1 MTAYVR
7 RWIGY
12 LTLSLALALA
22 IGPFSGQMNV
32 EETGPRLYLT
42 SVAITKSN
50 GQQPDLTSWC
60 DKKPF
65 NILEQDLIGFPALNQ
80 ALAKLT
86 NSPFE
91 DGGIYVKEDGIKEFT
106 RNVTGGIP
114 RSFCLARQGWIYL
127 VERSFMARRA
137 TVYLI
142 GLPLSATASL
152 PQAPSG
158 GLRQAL
164 QNYQHSRSVA
174 APEPEN
180 LPREADDNG
189 LEPIQTDIPPLDWLA
204 AVKVEDD
211 RPAAL
216 VADDRVYLGRVMD
229 IPHTLKTPIPAFA
242 PVRYGLAFIFL
253 VLGLWVMRGSIRK
266 NPGFRVSPGW
276 AARFGDAM
284 FILLGAVGAFGAL
297 EYGLIEWVGA
307 VPGLADDLE
316 SEGLRVVSAA
326 MWVPVTLVC
335 AMFTANLATQSLE
348 VTQKGITGY
357 GPGKPNFAAW
367 GDIMGL
373 DLSSDYVAVGRVGL
387 LIPRKLQTRLVI
399 ETKGDSLTLFEP
411 ANKLT
416 KHGILNAIKEHGPSR
431 LAPDLERIRNDW

>member
-42 SVAITKSN
+42 SAAITKPN
-50 GQQPDLTSWC
+50 GQQPDLASWC

-65 NILEQDLIGFPALNQ
+65 NILEQDLIGFPALEQ
-80 ALAKLT
+80 ALVKLT
-86 NSPFE
+86 KPPFE
-91 DGGIYVKEDGIKEFT
+91 DGHIYVKEDRIKEFT

-114 RSFCLARQGWIYL
+114 RSFCIARQGWVYL
-127 VERSFMARRA
+127 VERSFLAKRA
-137 TVYLI
+137 NVYLI
-142 GLPLSATASL
+142 GLPLSATAYL
-152 PQAPSG
+152 PQAPPG
-158 GLRQAL
+158 GLKQAL
-164 QNYQHSRSVA
+164 QDFQHSQSVA
-174 APEPEN
+174 TPKPEES
-180 LPREADDNG
+180 PREADNLG
-189 LEPIQTDIPPLDWLA
+189 PVRTNIPPLDWLA

-211 RPAAL
+211 QPAAL
-216 VADDRVYLGRVMD
+216 VVDDRVYLGWVMD
-229 IPHTLKTPIPAFA
+229 IPEALKTPLPAFT
-242 PVRYGLAFIFL
+242 PVRYGLAFVFL
-253 VLGLWVMRGSIRK
+253 LLGLWVMRGSIRK

-276 AARFGDAM
+276 AARFGDGM

-297 EYGLIEWVGA
+297 EYGLIEWAGA

-316 SEGLRVVSAA
+316 SEAVRMVSAA

-367 GDIMGL
+367 GDITGL
-373 DLSSDYVAVGRVGL
+373 DISSDYVAVGRVGL
-387 LIPRKLQTRLVI
+387 LIPRKLQTRLII